1 MGTATSA
8 AVKYPSFVKIVEVG
22 PRDGLQNE
30 KTVVSTED
38 KVKLINLLS
47 EAGLSSI
54 EATSFVSPKWVP
66 QMADNAE
73 VLRAITRKEGVSYPV
88 LTPNIKGFGNAVAAG
103 AEEVAIFG
111 AASEAFSQKNINCS
125 IEESLERF
133 RPVCDKAESLGIRVR
148 GYVSCVLGCPY
159 QGSVD
164 PSAVAAVAEKMLE
177 MGCYEVSL
185 GDTIGVGNPAST
197 LAMLEAAKQVVPV
210 DRLAVHFHDTY
221 GQALSNTLIA
231 LQEGISVVDSSVAG
245 LGGCPYASGASGNVA
260 TEDMLYMLH
269 GLGIQTGVNL
279 HKVMAAGEFITN
291 LLGRPT
297 YSKVAV
303 ALGQNMGSTSSK
315 KQRSSSTAGSA
326 SGAGASGVRAQITSK
341 DKAILDLKNAR
352 DRLKKYQSRLDI
364 EANQLHDTAKR
375 LLQSGKRDRAKLA
388 LKLKKYKEQQMQQAD
403 EHLIQVLGMLDTV
416 EWETQQLQVF
426 EGLKAGNSILNAI
439 HKEMTVEAVEDLML
453 ETEEAQATANEIS
466 RIIGGSL
473 TVEDED
479 AVLTEL
485 AEIEK
490 LEADALA
497 VAMPEAPTTLE
508 PADISVDVAATV
520 DGGVKTKTRT
530 VKKKEAVAIL
540 G

>member
-1 MGTATSA
+1 MKVPRPRGRRVLA
-8 AVKYPSFVKIVEVG
+8 AVSKRLSTRAMGSATPATASATGYPSFVKIVEVG

-30 KTVVSTED
+30 KTNVSTDD
-38 KVKLINLLS
+38 KVKFINLLS
-47 EAGLSSI
+47 KTGLSAI
-54 EATSFVSPKWVP
+54 EATSFVSPKWIP
-66 QMADNAE
+66 QVRGLA
-73 VLRAITRKEGVSYPV
+73 
-88 LTPNIKGFGNAVAAG
+88 AAG
-103 AEEVAIFG
+103 AKEVAIFG

-133 RPVCDKAESLGIRVR
+133 RPVCEKANTLGIRVR

-159 QGSVD
+159 QGPVE
-164 PSAVAAVAEKMLE
+164 PSTVAAVALKMLE

-197 LAMLEAAKQVVPV
+197 LAMLQATKQVVPV

-221 GQALSNTLIA
+221 GQALSNILIA
-231 LQEGISVVDSSVAG
+231 LQEGIAVVDSSVAG

-260 TEDMLYMLH
+260 TEDVLYMVH
-269 GLGIQTGVNL
+269 GLGIQTGVDL
-279 HKVMAAGEFITN
+279 QKVIEAGDFITN

-297 YSKVAV
+297 HSKVAQ
-303 ALGQNMGSTSSK
+303 AMGSKSK
-315 KQRSSSTAGSA
+315 KTSRSMGSSNSKNKQHASSTASA
-326 SGAGASGVRAQITSK
+326 DGGAGARGVRAQITSK

-352 DRLKKYQSRLDI
+352 DRLKKYQARLDI
-364 EANQLHDTAKR
+364 EANQLHDSARR
-375 LLQSGKRDRAKLA
+375 LLQAGKR
-388 LKLKKYKEQQMQQAD
+388 
-403 EHLIQVLGMLDTV
+403 
-416 EWETQQLQVF
+416 
-426 EGLKAGNSILNAI
+426 AGNSILNSI
-439 HKEMTVEAVEDLML
+439 HKEMTVESVEELML

-479 AVLTEL
+479 AVLSEL

-497 VAMPEAPTTLE
+497 VTMPEAPTTALDT
-508 PADISVDVAATV
+508 ADISMDVTAATSA
-520 DGGVKTKTRT
+520 DEGTKSKSRAVKN
-530 VKKKEAVAIL
+530 KKEAVAIL